1 MKYLFSG
8 LLLLL
13 LVKPQ
18 AQNLRYGAGITS
30 NIAWFQHEV
39 EPTID
44 TFNFTSL
51 LAKPLGIQAFID
63 LGNPSAFQARI
74 QAHFNSKN
82 MNFSL
87 ANNNLTE
94 DALLKRNYGYRFTS
108 IDLSISGRYKIAS
121 SPTGWQ
127 VFPRVGLGLSWN
139 IYRTTFY
146 EVSSGISGFP
156 GSGRIPRVEDIGV
169 DVEDTKPFLRP
180 IVQVGVDV
188 QPPFYVFKRR
198 LEFSTNF
205 QYSPIEFLKTP
216 IPVTPF
222 SVNGKYQMVSL
233 GVNLLFNEKKQ

>member
-1 MKYLFSG
+1 MKYLFCALF
-8 LLLLL
+8 LLLLA
-13 LVKPQ
+13 KPQ

-44 TFNFTSL
+44 TFNFASL

-63 LGNPSAFQARI
+63 LGNKSAFQARI

-87 ANNNLTE
+87 ANNNLIE
-94 DALLKRNYGYRFTS
+94 DFFIKRIYSYRFTS

-127 VFPRVGLGLSWN
+127 VFPKIGLGLSWN
-139 IYRTTFY
+139 TYRTSIYGT
-146 EVSSGISGFP
+146 SSSFPISG
-156 GSGRIPRVEDIGV
+156 RVPDIEDIGV
-169 DVEDTKPFLRP
+169 EVEDATPFLRP
-180 IVQVGVDV
+180 ILQMGVGV
-188 QPPFYVFKRR
+188 QPPLYVFKRR
-198 LEFSTNF
+198 LEFTTNF
-205 QYSPIEFLKTP
+205 QYMPTQFLKMP

-233 GVNLLFNEKKQ
+233 GINLLFNEKKQ